1 MAFPDPMY
9 VERLVKRLE
18 ASGNRTCLRH
28 SRRDIAAGDFLNSI
42 HRYARTLDSLI
53 IGTVVLR
60 DRYEAIDTLETIAAD
75 RITDLF
81 LVEPQLFELMDHPD
95 LESADLSSLRTLTHI
110 GASAPPALR
119 LRARQRFGPRV
130 VHTYGAIEE
139 GLVSVLTAAED
150 DPANPEHFHSAG
162 RVFPHVEV
170 RLRRNDGTIAVASE
184 TGSIEVR
191 SPAMAQGYR
200 NRPDLEATA
209 FRDGWYRSG
218 WLRSRKNRSAM
229 FIHEALVGVKCK

>member
-1 MAFPDPMY
+1 
-9 VERLVKRLE
+9 
-18 ASGNRTCLRH
+18 
-28 SRRDIAAGDFLNSI
+28 
-42 HRYARTLDSLI
+42 
-53 IGTVVLR
+53 
-60 DRYEAIDTLETIAAD
+60 
-75 RITDLF
+75 
-81 LVEPQLFELMDHPD
+81 
-95 LESADLSSLRTLTHI
+95 
-110 GASAPPALR
+110 
-119 LRARQRFGPRV
+119 